1 MWLDIFCK
9 FSWICLVFTTSSSN
23 LDPIFCFVSQH
34 QKQKQLQLIQVVA
47 IFFCQ
52 RNNFFHQ
59 INARFV
65 WKKSSISAWLLSFFH
80 CSFQFLISTKIS
92 PFTHVFVG
100 SKFWTTFYKSIPK
113 FLVAYPK
120 KTRILFF
127 ITFFNLINCYLC
139 IYKFI
144 HFYKSEP
151 TYLSNYSRSVTECLL
166 KIVFYIC
173 CYYFTTFLE
182 IQKSKTRSVL

>member
-9 FSWICLVFTTSSSN
+9 SSWICLVFTTSSSN
-23 LDPIFCFVSQH
+23 IDPIFCFASKH
-34 QKQKQLQLIQVVA
+34 QKQKQLQQIQVVA
-47 IFFCQ
+47 IFFWSNKQ
-52 RNNFFHQ
+52 FL
-59 INARFV
+59 
-65 WKKSSISAWLLSFFH
+65 SSNKRQFCLEKLLLSAWLLTFFH
-80 CSFQFLISTKIS
+80 YSFQFLISTKIS

-139 IYKFI
+139 IYKFR

-151 TYLSNYSRSVTECLL
+151 TYLSNYSRSVTESLL

-173 CYYFTTFLE
+173 CYYFTIFLE